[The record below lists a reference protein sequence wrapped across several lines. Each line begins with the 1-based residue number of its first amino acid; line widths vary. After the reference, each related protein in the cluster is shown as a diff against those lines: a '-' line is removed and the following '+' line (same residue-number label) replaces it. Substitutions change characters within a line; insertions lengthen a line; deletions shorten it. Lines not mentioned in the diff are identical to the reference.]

1 MTIRT
6 MTDSTIKIMAALA
19 SATFAASAFAQPYIS
34 KIKPLDGEK
43 WWGAANF
50 FGQSMPYGDFAEKD
64 IASSNYSNQADPFF
78 VSSKGRYIWSDKP
91 FKFSAKNG
99 ELTIIS
105 DFAELKPVEAGKTLK
120 EAFLAAAKNISRRRE
135 PFLRRFSFPRP
146 STTLG

>member
-1 MTIRT
+1 
-6 MTDSTIKIMAALA
+6 
-19 SATFAASAFAQPYIS
+19 
-34 KIKPLDGEK
+34 
-43 WWGAANF
+43 
-50 FGQSMPYGDFAEKD
+50 MPYGDFAEKD